1 MSCSSC
7 KTKNNNPKG
16 CKNNGVCGTDGCNKL
31 NVFNWLS
38 NLNPISNET
47 SNYYEVRFK
56 NGRKNFY
63 YNDDDNLN
71 INIGDAVIVDSKIGF
86 DLGHVTLKGGLISIQ
101 MKKRKFNPNEADD
114 FTIVRK
120 ASQEDIDLW
129 IKNRGREE
137 DVKIK
142 SRTIANKLG
151 LSMKISDVEFQ
162 ADGKKAIFFYTAN
175 DRVDFRKLIIEFARE
190 FNTKIEMKQINLREE
205 AGRLGGIGSC
215 GRELCCSTWL
225 RDFRVV
231 TTSAA
236 RYQQLSLNPQKI
248 AGQCGKLKCCL
259 NFELDQYQ
267 EALKNFPKRKT
278 KLKTDKGIAIC
289 QKLDIFKNSM
299 WFSYKNESLDW
310 FEIKADDVKK
320 IIEINLAGKS
330 ISKLEDYSTIRES
343 KNEKVFI

>member
-1 MSCSSC
+1 
-7 KTKNNNPKG
+7 
-16 CKNNGVCGTDGCNKL
+16 
-31 NVFNWLS
+31 
-38 NLNPISNET
+38 
-47 SNYYEVRFK
+47 
-56 NGRKNFY
+56 
-63 YNDDDNLN
+63 
-71 INIGDAVIVDSKIGF
+71 
-86 DLGHVTLKGGLISIQ
+86 
-101 MKKRKFNPNEADD
+101 MKKRKFNPNESDD
-114 FTIVRK
+114 FAIIRK

-129 IKNRGREE
+129 IKNRSREE

-142 SRTIANKLG
+142 SRTIASKLG

-225 RDFRVV
+225 SDFRVV

-267 EALKNFPKRKT
+267 EAITNFPKRKT

-310 FEIKADDVKK
+310 FEIKADEVKK
-320 IIEINLAGKS
+320 IIEINSTGKS
-330 ISKLEDYSTIRES
+330 ISKLEDYSIIRES
-343 KNEKVFI
+343 KNEKAFV